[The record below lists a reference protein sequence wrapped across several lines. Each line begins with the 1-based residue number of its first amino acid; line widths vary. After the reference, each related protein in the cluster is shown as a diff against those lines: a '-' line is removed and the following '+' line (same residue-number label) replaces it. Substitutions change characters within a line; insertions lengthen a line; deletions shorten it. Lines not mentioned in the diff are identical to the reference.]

1 MAITNNLI
9 VVIQNEPR
17 DGDIVYLEKDEEA
30 FKRRVVE
37 LDMVEADVADEIV
50 ETGQMYY
57 DDDNA
62 CTIIGYEVRLPYYT
76 ISVCGECFWEGEQEA
91 QHEVGSHLFVNFV
104 AEADCESCNDKEE

>member
-1 MAITNNLI
+1 MSITKSLI

-17 DGDIVYLEKDEEA
+17 DGDTVSIEADLQA

-57 DDDNA
+57 NDDDST
-62 CTIIGYEVRLPYYT
+62 TIIGYEVQLPHF
-76 ISVCGECFWEGEQEA
+76 IK
-91 QHEVGSHLFVNFV
+91 
-104 AEADCESCNDKEE
+104 CESCMEKEE